1 MSDALTARQTQIL
14 KSIINEYIE
23 TAEPIGSSS
32 LEKKYEL
39 GISPATIRNEMVALT
54 KLGFLRQPH
63 TSAGRT
69 PSPKA
74 MKFYIDQLM
83 DERKLSVAEEVKVKE
98 EVMQRKDDIDEVLNE
113 ATHELSNLTES
124 LAVAA
129 LDNYDKVW
137 HAGYSHVF
145 ENPEF
150 ADLEAATSL
159 FTFLE
164 EVRSMQELFFQR
176 MTGLSPVEVI
186 FGEEL
191 GWPGFSPVGIVGTR
205 FEIGGQSGALGVIG
219 PTRIRY
225 SQVVPVLR
233 YFKEVMNQI

>member
-14 KSIINEYIE
+14 KSIITEYIE
-23 TAEPIGSSS
+23 TAEPVGSGS
-32 LEKKYEL
+32 LEKKYEM
-39 GISPATIRNEMVALT
+39 GISPATIRNEMVTLT
-54 KLGFLRQPH
+54 KSGFLRQPH

-69 PSPKA
+69 PTPKA

-83 DERKLSVAEEVKVKE
+83 DEKKLSVAEEVKVKE
-98 EVMQRKDDIDEVLNE
+98 EVMQKKDNLDQVLEE
-113 ATHELSNLTES
+113 ATQELSDLTGS

-137 HAGYSHVF
+137 HAGYSHIF

-150 ADLEAATSL
+150 ADLEAATCL

-191 GWPGFSPVGIVGTR
+191 GWPGFTPVGIVGTR

-233 YFKEVMNQI
+233 YFREVMNQI